1 MDTAVQT
8 SDDEMTQYVG
18 VAKAARLL
26 GISRRQIQQYI
37 HDGELETFEGRLD
50 VEALRRRYPEL
61 CLDEDTLVERVRH
74 IKSSAFSRRVS
85 DTVTPDQATLTD
97 QLKRT
102 KTELAVAKGRADH
115 IQEVLDELTGRMR
128 DLARDMDPE
137 PREHVYDLLS
147 WLSCKLHD

>member
-1 MDTAVQT
+1 MDTVVQA

-18 VAKAARLL
+18 VSKAARLL
-26 GISRRQIQQYI
+26 GISRRQIQRYI
-37 HDGELETFEGRLD
+37 HEGELETFEGRLD
-50 VEALRRRYPEL
+50 VEALRRRYPEF

-85 DTVTPDQATLTD
+85 ETVTPDQATLAD

-102 KTELAVAKGRADH
+102 QTELAVTKGRADH
-115 IQEVLDELTGRMR
+115 IHEVLDELTIRMR

-137 PREHVYDLLS
+137 GREQVYDLLS